1 MEDLF
6 CDILNMYDTKS
17 SASNQQVC
25 MSMVGTPDYMA
36 PEIILKSG
44 HNYRP
49 VLLRAPQSNRTNTEI
64 AMAVYCLPYRLWHCN
79 RVLTLRAQC

>member
-1 MEDLF
+1 
-6 CDILNMYDTKS
+6 MYDTKL

-49 VLLRAPQSNRTNTEI
+49 VLLRAPQSN
-64 AMAVYCLPYRLWHCN
+64 
-79 RVLTLRAQC
+79 